1 LEDRVP
7 QLTLYVDET
16 TAQKIRARAAASG
29 VSLSRW
35 VADLVQER
43 TATQWP
49 AEVVAL
55 AGQWREAPDAKE
67 LRDVQGS
74 DLPREA
80 W

>member
-1 LEDRVP
+1 MP

-16 TAQKIRARAAASG
+16 TARKIRACAAASG

-35 VADLVQER
+35 VADLVQAR
-43 TATQWP
+43 TAAQWP

-55 AGQWREAPDAKE
+55 AGCWGDAPDAKQ
-67 LRDVQGS
+67 LRDVQVS